1 MSAAMTRDDERRQAR
16 ELLLTALG
24 ATPDQGLS
32 EAVLRR
38 TTNLST
44 SLFHEV
50 LPDLLGE
57 GLVVVSHGDGRRTQT
72 EYHLVRIQEILEPF
86 EGPVSPLAILVLTRL
101 GNRAEGARALA
112 KTLDLETSVV
122 QLALDEL
129 EGFQLVKRTQVGM
142 LVIYRK
148 VNTYYQQIF

>member
-1 MSAAMTRDDERRQAR
+1 M
-16 ELLLTALG
+16 
-24 ATPDQGLS
+24 
-32 EAVLRR
+32 
-38 TTNLST
+38 
-44 SLFHEV
+44 
-50 LPDLLGE
+50 
-57 GLVVVSHGDGRRTQT
+57 
-72 EYHLVRIQEILEPF
+72 
-86 EGPVSPLAILVLTRL
+86 LTRL